1 MKWGTTELNII
12 KDSYLPPF
20 AKVKLNIINI
30 LPGAENTAPA
40 SVLQQG
46 GRERYQ
52 VQFSGFVR
60 CYAEYQALLT
70 DYINMT
76 ERTFEG
82 ADGFSM
88 TMIISDFQ
96 PGKRT
101 LFPLKI
107 EYSITLMEV

>member
-12 KDSYLPPF
+12 KDSYVPPF
-20 AKVKLNIINI
+20 AKTKINVIEI
-30 LPGAENTAPA
+30 LPGADNTALA

-46 GRERYQ
+46 GRGRYQ
-52 VQFSGFVR
+52 AQFSGFVR
-60 CYAEYQALLT
+60 NYEEYQALLN
-70 DYINMT
+70 DHINMT

-82 ADGFSM
+82 ADGFSL

-107 EYSITLMEV
+107 EYSITFMEV